1 MLFLITY
8 FPEGPLLRRF
18 FPCNL
23 QNLCYDNANKK
34 YNNIRGFE
42 LHIKKSIDYLISDFF
57 LLCSR
62 HTNGWF
68 GRSIFFLFSCCFVL
82 GDDQSV
88 LEIVTI
94 MPFLPFTRHKIFMV
108 LIIWSKN
115 SIRVSV
121 GIFYSCSE
129 RRDYFKKKIALEQ
142 RIHQMSTVTD
152 DDMGKCSMNGKNKN
166 QNCHQQL

>member
-34 YNNIRGFE
+34 YNNIRRFE
-42 LHIKKSIDYLISDFF
+42 LHIKKSIDYLISDLFF
-57 LLCSR
+57 YYVHVIQMADSADL
-62 HTNGWF
+62 
-68 GRSIFFLFSCCFVL
+68 FFFVFMLFVL

-94 MPFLPFTRHKIFMV
+94 IPFLPFTRHKIFMV
-108 LIIWSKN
+108 LII
-115 SIRVSV
+115 
-121 GIFYSCSE
+121 
-129 RRDYFKKKIALEQ
+129 
-142 RIHQMSTVTD
+142 
-152 DDMGKCSMNGKNKN
+152 
-166 QNCHQQL
+166 